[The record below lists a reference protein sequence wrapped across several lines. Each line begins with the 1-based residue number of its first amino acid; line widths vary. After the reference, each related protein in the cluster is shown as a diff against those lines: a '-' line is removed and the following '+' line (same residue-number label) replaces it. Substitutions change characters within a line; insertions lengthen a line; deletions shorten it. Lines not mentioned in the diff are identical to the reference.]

1 MRAMSLMDKLK
12 EKQADSNVNN
22 GTNSSPNLGSPQ
34 PEGNNNNTQNTD
46 NGTAA
51 IDRGPLVTGSG
62 DKSGV
67 APLKNL
73 PGAQPA
79 TTEYLNTQQ
88 RRGLIEPP
96 KAGEFIYST
105 PNSEQF
111 SIHLSSGEV
120 RAQRGVL
127 RVNSD
132 QHREIQDLIKSG
144 RPDIAQNALLLDMD
158 AAEHIAREH
167 LEAEKLRNRTG
178 RGATSTSMS
187 AERMQ
192 HVEGHT
198 IPDRL
203 SQLDVVEEGATHGD
217 DGNFN
222 PDGSPVTRINPI
234 TGQPE

>member
-12 EKQADSNVNN
+12 EKQADAN
-22 GTNSSPNLGSPQ
+22 GTNSAPDLGSPQ
-34 PEGNNNNTQNTD
+34 SAGNNNNTQNVAPSGKAET
-46 NGTAA
+46 
-51 IDRGPLVTGSG
+51 DRGPRVQGSG
-62 DKSGV
+62 ENSKV
-67 APLKNL
+67 APLTNP
-73 PGAQPA
+73 PGAKLA
-79 TTEYLNTQQ
+79 TTKVLSPQQ
-88 RRGLIEPP
+88 RGNLVEPP
-96 KAGEFIYST
+96 KEGEFIYST
-105 PNSEQF
+105 PSSEQF
-111 SIHLSSGEV
+111 SIHLSGGEV

-127 RVNSD
+127 RVNQE
-132 QHREIQDLIKSG
+132 QHDEIQKLIRSG

-158 AAEHIAREH
+158 AAERIAREH